1 MTKAEALIDLC
12 KAFLQDSKLIS
23 QDGWQKLVLIG
34 EVTEASTKV
43 YGYSY
48 DLSGNGKLTSPSLD
62 FDMAKLEALYEV
74 MKADNASGRGWLKCM
89 IRISRNGE
97 IGADFEY
104 NDPKRW
110 EHTVDNCKERIAEF
124 AAMPV

>member
-1 MTKAEALIDLC
+1 MTKDEALINLC
-12 KAFLQDSKLIS
+12 QAFLEDPRIVS

-34 EVTEASTKV
+34 EVNDGDTEIF
-43 YGYSY
+43 GYSY
-48 DLSGNGKLTSPSLD
+48 DLQANGKLTAPSNGISTNK
-62 FDMAKLEALYEV
+62 MVALHQL
-74 MKADNASGRGWLKCM
+74 MKAESPTGRGWLKCM

-97 IGADFEY
+97 VGADFEY

-110 EHTVDNCKERIAEF
+110 EHTTDNYKERIAEY